1 MPRRRLTLSEF
12 TGIAEIIGTVA
23 IVVSLIFVGLQLRQ
37 NSSQFQTAAIQ
48 AGMTYVEAMN
58 NLFID
63 PDTTELVITG
73 LNDFSG
79 LTQLEKARFDGL
91 MYNIITKYFV
101 TRQYFDQGG
110 LSQTD
115 IDSYDEALAMLLK
128 SPGAV
133 QWWKLSKDG
142 NPPFV
147 QDRIDNILRS
157 YPDVEPYSEH
167 LKF

>member
-1 MPRRRLTLSEF
+1 
-12 TGIAEIIGTVA
+12 
-23 IVVSLIFVGLQLRQ
+23 
-37 NSSQFQTAAIQ
+37 
-48 AGMTYVEAMN
+48 MTYVEAMN